1 MSTTEGVILAVHDEF
16 LVVNALRYARTRGP
30 GVLDYTC
37 FWIVEHWH
45 QLSGNTRSVIARD
58 VALEVE
64 LRSEEPPEETAHRRR
79 DTPHWEALLDTIEGD
94 TPCSKP

>member
-1 MSTTEGVILAVHDEF
+1 MSAASGVILAVHDEF

-37 FWIVEHWH
+37 FWIVEHWR

-58 VALEVE
+58 VQLEVE
-64 LRSEEPPEETAHRRR
+64 LRRDEPPEETARRR
-79 DTPHWEALLDTIEGD
+79 VDTPHWEALLDLIEKEGA
-94 TPCSKP
+94 

>member
-1 MSTTEGVILAVHDEF
+1 MSTTEGVILAPEGEF

-30 GVLDYTC
+30 GILDYTC

-58 VALEVE
+58 VQLEVE
-64 LRSEEPPEETAHRRR
+64 LRREEPPEERARQRIN
-79 DTPHWEALLDTIEGD
+79 TPHWEALLDTIEKEENND
-94 TPCSKP
+94 

>member
-1 MSTTEGVILAVHDEF
+1 MSVMEGIMLGPLDEF
-16 LVVNALRYARTRGP
+16 LVVNALRYVRTRGP

-64 LRSEEPPEETAHRRR
+64 LRRDEPPEVTAKHRVE
-79 DTPHWEALLDTIEGD
+79 TPHWEKLLDLAE
-94 TPCSKP
+94 KELAE

>member
-1 MSTTEGVILAVHDEF
+1 MSSVEGVVLAPEGEF

-30 GVLDYTC
+30 GILDYTC

-45 QLSGNTRSVIARD
+45 KLSGNTRSVIARD

-64 LRSEEPPEETAHRRR
+64 LRAEEQPEETARRR
-79 DTPHWEALLDTIEGD
+79 VDTPHWEALLDMIEKEGNQ
-94 TPCSKP
+94 

>member
-1 MSTTEGVILAVHDEF
+1 MSGTSGVILAPEGEF

-37 FWIVEHWH
+37 FWIVGHWH

-64 LRSEEPPEETAHRRR
+64 LRREEPVEISARRR
-79 DTPHWEALLDTIEGD
+79 IDTPHWEALLDTIE
-94 TPCSKP
+94 KEEV